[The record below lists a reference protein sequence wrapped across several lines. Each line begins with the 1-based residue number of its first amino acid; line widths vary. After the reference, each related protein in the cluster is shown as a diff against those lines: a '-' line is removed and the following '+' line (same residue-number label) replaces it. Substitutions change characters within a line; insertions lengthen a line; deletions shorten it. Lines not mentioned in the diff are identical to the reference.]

1 HGHLQ
6 PRAHA
11 HLGTSPSAVRTMR
24 AKHPEMASNR
34 LPLDFKSSNWAP
46 KLARCCR
53 TSGAFTQEAEMRAV
67 GISAA
72 C

>member
-1 HGHLQ
+1 
-6 PRAHA
+6 
-11 HLGTSPSAVRTMR
+11 MR

-46 KLARCCR
+46 KLAPTAENR
-53 TSGAFTQEAEMRAV
+53 AFTQEAEMRAV

>member
-1 HGHLQ
+1 LH

-11 HLGTSPSAVRTMR
+11 HFGTSPSAVRSMR
-24 AKHPEMASNR
+24 AKHPEMASNW
-34 LPLDFKSSNWAP
+34 LPLDFKSSNSAP
-46 KLARCCR
+46 KLARAAENR
-53 TSGAFTQEAEMRAV
+53 AFTQEAEMRAV

>member
-1 HGHLQ
+1 
-6 PRAHA
+6 
-11 HLGTSPSAVRTMR
+11 MR

-34 LPLDFKSSNWAP
+34 PKVDFKSSNWAP
-46 KLARCCR
+46 KLTRLDENR
-53 TSGAFTQEAEMRAV
+53 AFTQEAEMRAV